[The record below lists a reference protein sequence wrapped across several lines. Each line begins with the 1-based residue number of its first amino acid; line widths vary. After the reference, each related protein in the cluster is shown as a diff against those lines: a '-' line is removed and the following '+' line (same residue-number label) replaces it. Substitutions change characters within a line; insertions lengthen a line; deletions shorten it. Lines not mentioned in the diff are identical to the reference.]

1 VALRLGQ
8 PPEQLARAPG
18 EARLTRPLVLGAA
31 GEFGQG
37 SVEAQAMGLLQ
48 VAAASLLIQPY
59 PRRRPWGCFRWPQS
73 ALPPALPRCHA
84 MGLLP
89 GGRRPCGA
97 GCCMRAWVCEC
108 GVLAC

>member
-1 VALRLGQ
+1 VTSPRRYDKPDARCRGAAGRGVALRLGQ

-48 VAAASLLIQPY
+48 VAAETLT
-59 PRRRPWGCFRWPQS
+59 
-73 ALPPALPRCHA
+73 PALP
-84 MGLLP
+84 
-89 GGRRPCGA
+89 
-97 GCCMRAWVCEC
+97 
-108 GVLAC
+108 

>member
-1 VALRLGQ
+1 MATPDRCDQPNAWRRGAAGRGVALRLGQ

-48 VAAASLLIQPY
+48 VTAETLT
-59 PRRRPWGCFRWPQS
+59 
-73 ALPPALPRCHA
+73 PALF
-84 MGLLP
+84 
-89 GGRRPCGA
+89 
-97 GCCMRAWVCEC
+97 
-108 GVLAC
+108 